1 MIIHVVGPG
10 ETICSIAAQY
20 QVEPGLLAAANGVA
34 GDGRLAVGQALAVEK
49 VRLFH
54 VVLPG
59 DTLWSISR
67 KYDVSLRTLY
77 RNNYW
82 LYGNPDIFPGQV
94 LVISYQGADRPRTFT
109 TSYAY
114 PFILARLLSA
124 TLPYMTAMAP
134 FTYGLD
140 KDGDL
145 RPLDDQRLLAETVR
159 LGAAPLMHLSNL
171 TEDDEFS
178 PERSALVLFNSEKQ
192 ADLIAQI
199 LSTMERKGY
208 RGLDVDFE
216 NLTAEQRVPYAA
228 FLRALRSRLQP
239 MGYPLM
245 AAVAPKTSDDQPGLL
260 YEGHG
265 YPELGEAVD
274 YLLLMTYEWG
284 YAAGPP
290 MAVAP
295 LPQVRQV
302 LDYAVTAVP
311 REKLLL
317 GIPNYGYNW
326 PIPYR
331 QGVTRAVSL
340 SNQEAISLA
349 VENGAVIQ
357 YDEKVQSPWFQYTDR
372 DGQRREVWFE
382 DARSLEAKL
391 DLVKEYGLAGCGFW
405 NLMRP
410 WPQGWTVLNGMFTVE
425 DPSW

>member
-1 MIIHVVGPG
+1 MLIHVVRSGD
-10 ETICSIAAQY
+10 TLCSVAAQY
-20 QVEPGLLAAANGVA
+20 RVDPGLLAAANGVA
-34 GDGRLAVGQALAVEK
+34 GDGRLAVGQALAIQK
-49 VRLFH
+49 VRTFH
-54 VVLPG
+54 IVMPG
-59 DTLWSISR
+59 DTLWSVAR

-82 LYGNPDIFPGQV
+82 LYGNPDIWPGQV
-94 LVISYQGADRPRTFT
+94 LVISYQEDDRPTTFT

-145 RPLDDQRLLAETVR
+145 RPLDDQRLLEETVR
-159 LGAAPLMHLSNL
+159 LGTAPLMHLSNL

-178 PERSALVLFNSEKQ
+178 AERSAKVLFNTEQ
-192 ADLIAQI
+192 QTALIAQI

-216 NLTAEQRVPYAA
+216 YLPAEQRVPYAS
-228 FLRALRSRLQP
+228 FLHTLHNRLQP

-245 AAVAPKTSDDQPGLL
+245 AAVAPKVSDDQPGQL

-265 YPELGEAVD
+265 YPELGDAVD

-284 YAAGPP
+284 YSAGVP
-290 MAVAP
+290 MAIAP
-295 LPQVRQV
+295 LPNVRQV
-302 LDYAVTAVP
+302 LDYAVTVVP

-326 PIPYR
+326 PIPYQ
-331 QGVTRAVSL
+331 QGITKAVSL
-340 SNQEAISLA
+340 SNQEAVSLA
-349 VENGAVIQ
+349 VENNAEIQ

-372 DGQRREVWFE
+372 DGQKREVWFE
-382 DARSLEAKL
+382 DARSLKAKL
-391 DLVKEYGLAGCGFW
+391 DLVKEYDIGGCGFW

-410 WPQGWTVLNGMFTVE
+410 WPQGWTVLNSEFTVS
-425 DPSW
+425 DPTW

>member
-1 MIIHVVGPG
+1 MLIHVVRSGD
-10 ETICSIAAQY
+10 TLCSVAAQY
-20 QVEPGLLAAANGVA
+20 RVDPGLLAAANGVA
-34 GDGRLAVGQALAVEK
+34 GDGRLAVGQALAIQK
-49 VRLFH
+49 VRTFH
-54 VVLPG
+54 IVMPG
-59 DTLWSISR
+59 DTLWSVAR

-82 LYGNPDIFPGQV
+82 LYGNPDIWPGQV
-94 LVISYQGADRPRTFT
+94 LVISYQEDDRPTTFT

-145 RPLDDQRLLAETVR
+145 RPLDDQRLLEETVR
-159 LGAAPLMHLSNL
+159 LGTAPLMHLSNL

-178 PERSALVLFNSEKQ
+178 AERSAKVLFNTEQ
-192 ADLIAQI
+192 QTALIAQI

-216 NLTAEQRVPYAA
+216 YLPAEQRVPYAS
-228 FLRALRSRLQP
+228 FLHTLHNRLQP

-245 AAVAPKTSDDQPGLL
+245 AAVAPKVSDDQPGQL

-265 YPELGEAVD
+265 YPELGDAVD

-284 YAAGPP
+284 YSAGAP
-290 MAVAP
+290 MAIAP
-295 LPQVRQV
+295 LPNVRQV
-302 LDYAVTAVP
+302 LDYAVTVVP

-326 PIPYR
+326 PIPYQ
-331 QGVTRAVSL
+331 QGITKAVSL
-340 SNQEAISLA
+340 SNQEAVSLA
-349 VENGAVIQ
+349 VENNVEIQ

-372 DGQRREVWFE
+372 DGQKREVWFE
-382 DARSLEAKL
+382 DARSLKAKL
-391 DLVKEYGLAGCGFW
+391 DLVKEYDIGGCGFW

-410 WPQGWTVLNGMFTVE
+410 WPQGWTVLNSEFTVS
-425 DPSW
+425 DPTW

>member
-1 MIIHVVGPG
+1 MLIHVVQPG
-10 ETICSIAAQY
+10 ETLCAIAGQY
-20 QVEPGLLAAANGVA
+20 RVDPGLLAASNGVA
-34 GDGRLAVGQALAVEK
+34 EDGRLAVGQALVIQK
-49 VRLFH
+49 VRTFH
-54 VVLPG
+54 IVLPG
-59 DTLWSISR
+59 DTLWSVSR
-67 KYDVSLRTLY
+67 KYDISLRALY

-82 LYGNPDIFPGQV
+82 LYGNPDIWPGQV
-94 LVISYQGADRPRTFT
+94 LVISYQEEDRPPIFT

-114 PFILARLLSA
+114 PFILARILSA

-145 RPLDDQRLLAETVR
+145 RPLDDQRLLEETVR
-159 LGAAPLMHLSNL
+159 LGTAPLMHLSNL

-178 PERSALVLFNSEKQ
+178 PERSAQVLFNTEKQ
-192 ADLIAQI
+192 SALIAQV

-216 NLTAEQRVPYAA
+216 YLPAEQRVPYAS
-228 FLRALRSRLQP
+228 FLHTLHNRLQP

-245 AAVAPKTSDDQPGLL
+245 AAVAPKVSDDQPGQL

-265 YPELGEAVD
+265 YPELGDAVD

-295 LPQVRQV
+295 LPSVCQV

-311 REKLLL
+311 KEKLLL

-326 PIPYR
+326 PIPYQ

-340 SNQEAISLA
+340 SNQEAVALA
-349 VENGAVIQ
+349 VEHGAEIH
-357 YDEKVQSPWFQYTDR
+357 YDEKVQSHWFRYTDQ
-372 DGQRREVWFE
+372 DGQQREVWFE
-382 DARSLEAKL
+382 DARSLTAKL
-391 DLVKEYGLAGCGFW
+391 NLVREYGLAGCGVW

>member
-1 MIIHVVGPG
+1 MLIHVVRSGD
-10 ETICSIAAQY
+10 TLCSVAAQY
-20 QVEPGLLAAANGVA
+20 RVDPGLLAAANGVA
-34 GDGRLAVGQALAVEK
+34 GDGRLAVGQALAIQK
-49 VRLFH
+49 VRTFH
-54 VVLPG
+54 IVMPG
-59 DTLWSISR
+59 DTLWSVAR

-82 LYGNPDIFPGQV
+82 LYGNPDIWPGQV
-94 LVISYQGADRPRTFT
+94 LVISYQEDDRPTTFT

-145 RPLDDQRLLAETVR
+145 RPLDDQRLLEETVR
-159 LGAAPLMHLSNL
+159 LGTAPLMHLSNL
-171 TEDDEFS
+171 TEDEEFS
-178 PERSALVLFNSEKQ
+178 AERSAKVLFNTEQ
-192 ADLIAQI
+192 QTALIAQI

-216 NLTAEQRVPYAA
+216 YLPAEQRVPYAS
-228 FLRALRSRLQP
+228 FLHTLHNRLQP

-245 AAVAPKTSDDQPGLL
+245 AAVAPKVSDDQPGQL

-265 YPELGEAVD
+265 YPELGDAVD

-284 YAAGPP
+284 YSAGAP
-290 MAVAP
+290 MAIAP
-295 LPQVRQV
+295 LPNVRQV
-302 LDYAVTAVP
+302 LDYAVTVVP

-326 PIPYR
+326 PIPY
-331 QGVTRAVSL
+331 QQSITKAVSL
-340 SNQEAISLA
+340 SNQEAVSLA
-349 VENGAVIQ
+349 VENNVEIQ

-372 DGQRREVWFE
+372 DGQKREVWFE
-382 DARSLEAKL
+382 DARSLKAKL
-391 DLVKEYGLAGCGFW
+391 DLVKEYDIGGCGFW

-410 WPQGWTVLNGMFTVE
+410 CPKGWTLLNIDFTVL
-425 DPSW
+425 DQIW

>member
-1 MIIHVVGPG
+1 MVIHVVRPG
-10 ETICSIAAQY
+10 ETLSSVARQY
-20 QVEPGLLAAANGVA
+20 SVDPALLAVLNGVA
-34 GDGRLAVGQALAVEK
+34 GDGRLAAGQALLVRKA
-49 VRLFH
+49 RLFH
-54 VVLPG
+54 IVMPG
-59 DTLWSISR
+59 DTLWSIAR
-67 KYDVSLRTLY
+67 KYDVSLRSLY

-82 LYGNPDIFPGQV
+82 LYGNPDIWPGQV
-94 LVISYQGADRPRTFT
+94 LVIRYQDDQRPSVLT

-145 RPLDDQRLLAETVR
+145 RPLEDERLVAETVR

-171 TEDDEFS
+171 TENDVFS
-178 PERSALVLFNSEKQ
+178 PERSALVLFDPEKQ
-192 ADLIAQI
+192 AALTAQI
-199 LSTMERKGY
+199 LAIMEQKGY

-216 NLTAEQRVPYAA
+216 NLPAEQRAPYAR
-228 FLRALRSRLQP
+228 FLAGLKEKLAP
-239 MGYPLM
+239 MGWPLM
-245 AAVAPKTSDDQPGLL
+245 AAVAPKVRDDQPGQL

-317 GIPNYGYNW
+317 GIPNYGYDW
-326 PIPYR
+326 PLPYEA
-331 QGVTRAVSL
+331 GVTRAQSL
-340 SNQEAISLA
+340 SNQEAVALA
-349 VENGAVIQ
+349 LEQGAEIQ
-357 YDEKVQSPWFQYTDR
+357 YDDTAQSPWFRYTDR
-372 DGQRREVWFE
+372 EGRQREVWFE
-382 DARSLEAKL
+382 DARSLAAKL
-391 DLVKEYGLAGCGFW
+391 ELVSEYGLRGCGFW

-410 WPQGWTVLNGMFTVE
+410 WPQGWATLNARFHVE
-425 DPSW
+425 DPGW

>member
-178 PERSALVLFNSEKQ
+178 PERSAQVLFNSEKQ

-228 FLRALRSRLQP
+228 FLRALRSRL
-239 MGYPLM
+239 
-245 AAVAPKTSDDQPGLL
+245 
-260 YEGHG
+260 
-265 YPELGEAVD
+265 
-274 YLLLMTYEWG
+274 
-284 YAAGPP
+284 
-290 MAVAP
+290 
-295 LPQVRQV
+295 
-302 LDYAVTAVP
+302 
-311 REKLLL
+311 
-317 GIPNYGYNW
+317 
-326 PIPYR
+326 
-331 QGVTRAVSL
+331 
-340 SNQEAISLA
+340 
-349 VENGAVIQ
+349 
-357 YDEKVQSPWFQYTDR
+357 
-372 DGQRREVWFE
+372 
-382 DARSLEAKL
+382 
-391 DLVKEYGLAGCGFW
+391 
-405 NLMRP
+405 
-410 WPQGWTVLNGMFTVE
+410 
-425 DPSW
+425 

>member
-1 MIIHVVGPG
+1 
-10 ETICSIAAQY
+10 
-20 QVEPGLLAAANGVA
+20 
-34 GDGRLAVGQALAVEK
+34 
-49 VRLFH
+49 
-54 VVLPG
+54 
-59 DTLWSISR
+59 
-67 KYDVSLRTLY
+67 
-77 RNNYW
+77 
-82 LYGNPDIFPGQV
+82 
-94 LVISYQGADRPRTFT
+94 
-109 TSYAY
+109 
-114 PFILARLLSA
+114 
-124 TLPYMTAMAP
+124 
-134 FTYGLD
+134 
-140 KDGDL
+140 
-145 RPLDDQRLLAETVR
+145 
-159 LGAAPLMHLSNL
+159 
-171 TEDDEFS
+171 
-178 PERSALVLFNSEKQ
+178 
-192 ADLIAQI
+192 
-199 LSTMERKGY
+199 MERKGY

-326 PIPYR
+326 PVPYR

-410 WPQGWTVLNGMFTVE
+410 WPQGWTVLNGLFTVE